1 MAAIIDSVSREN
13 RGERIVLFP
22 FVNAAN
28 KIARSVCDFDGGTR
42 KVPCSCD
49 FDTRNVVIIFYPRAS
64 ARITPVPLPV
74 PVPVPGS
81 F

>member
-1 MAAIIDSVSREN
+1 MAEIIDSVSREN

-22 FVNAAN
+22 FANAAN

-49 FDTRNVVIIFYPRAS
+49 FDTRNVFMLHQLRLKRAFT
-64 ARITPVPLPV
+64 IHEQKT
-74 PVPVPGS
+74 G
-81 F
+81 